1 MGTSLVNRINGQTFS
16 WLNTLHNRQTITIY
30 VENDDD
36 VPFWNFFFSK
46 RKLPTKIT
54 PATTGDKRGKKSVLD
69 FADRLSKEFL
79 LCVDSDFD
87 YLFNCNTEQSR
98 QIINN
103 PFIFHTYIHSI
114 ESFKCYL
121 DILENVFV
129 DATRTKN
136 GINFNIDSFIN
147 TYSEKIY
154 DLFIKFLYY
163 EQKYQVEYEQFSALK
178 KQKENELSGRNL
190 ETWINS
196 NKPIHVFPL
205 ENGLNNT
212 ILISPLL
219 LNDTQANN
227 ELLKL
232 EQKIQT
238 KNITIPEPDSGI
250 LDQLKVEL
258 AGFGLEK
265 LNTYLFIQGHLLFE
279 NVVLRF
285 LSPLF
290 NKVISNK
297 RTIFYAEINAET
309 DVKMKENIENNLR
322 HFESLIMPIQ
332 IALESHKYYDVC
344 PFSIRIMNDIDNY
357 ISNCL
362 NKN

>member
-1 MGTSLVNRINGQTFS
+1 
-16 WLNTLHNRQTITIY
+16 
-30 VENDDD
+30 
-36 VPFWNFFFSK
+36 
-46 RKLPTKIT
+46 
-54 PATTGDKRGKKSVLD
+54 
-69 FADRLSKEFL
+69 
-79 LCVDSDFD
+79 
-87 YLFNCNTEQSR
+87 
-98 QIINN
+98 
-103 PFIFHTYIHSI
+103 
-114 ESFKCYL
+114 
-121 DILENVFV
+121 
-129 DATRTKN
+129 
-136 GINFNIDSFIN
+136 
-147 TYSEKIY
+147 
-154 DLFIKFLYY
+154 
-163 EQKYQVEYEQFSALK
+163 
-178 KQKENELSGRNL
+178 
-190 ETWINS
+190 
-196 NKPIHVFPL
+196 
-205 ENGLNNT
+205 
-212 ILISPLL
+212 LISPLL